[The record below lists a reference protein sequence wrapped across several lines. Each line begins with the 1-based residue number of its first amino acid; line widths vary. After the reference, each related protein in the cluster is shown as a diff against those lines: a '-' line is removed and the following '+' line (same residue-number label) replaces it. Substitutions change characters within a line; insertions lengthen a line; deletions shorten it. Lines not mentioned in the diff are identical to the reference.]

1 MTKNLK
7 LSNQICFPFYAI
19 SRKITKIYYPLL
31 KDLDL
36 TYPQYLIMLVLWEKD
51 GILIKD
57 ICEKLF
63 LETNTISP
71 ILENLVIKWIIKKE
85 KKPWNN
91 KEIFIILTQ
100 NWLKLKE
107 KAINIPEKLVNNF
120 DFDVN
125 YLMDLHQNLWKL
137 LDDIK

>member
-19 SRKITKIYYPLL
+19 SRKITKLYYPLL

-71 ILENLVIKWIIKKE
+71 ILENLVIK
-85 KKPWNN
+85 
-91 KEIFIILTQ
+91 
-100 NWLKLKE
+100 
-107 KAINIPEKLVNNF
+107 
-120 DFDVN
+120 
-125 YLMDLHQNLWKL
+125 
-137 LDDIK
+137 